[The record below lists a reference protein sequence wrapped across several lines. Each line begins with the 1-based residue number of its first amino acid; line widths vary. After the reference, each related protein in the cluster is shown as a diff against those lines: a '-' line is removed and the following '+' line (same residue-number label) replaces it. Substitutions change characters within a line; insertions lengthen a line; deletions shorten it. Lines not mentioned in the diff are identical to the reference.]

1 VLYVDFCSSTNSYTR
16 LIPSDKFI
24 SYSYFLNEYK
34 MRGGTKEQ
42 IIAQL
47 EEIIREDR
55 SLRYSSKALIPLFSQ
70 DRVIGHVKAFQ
81 KEGVGRITL
90 EDVNTLIALTK
101 LIGLGI
107 QKARYVPDLDDFIDS
122 RLLNISEG
130 GLLLKI
136 EDQKKDVSIPQGA
149 TVEVK
154 FLLGGKGF
162 TLKGSICRKDEP
174 RQFYAIK
181 FVDLS
186 TEEKKQIKLFVDET
200 VAKYQE
206 MK

>member
-1 VLYVDFCSSTNSYTR
+1 VLYIDFCSSTNSYTR
-16 LIPSDKFI
+16 LIPSDKLI

-34 MRGGTKEQ
+34 MRGATKEQ

-47 EEIIREDR
+47 EGIIREDR

-81 KEGVGRITL
+81 KEGVGRITV
-90 EDVNTLIALTK
+90 EDVNTLIALTN

-136 EDQKKDVSIPQGA
+136 EDQKKDVSIPRGRP
-149 TVEVK
+149 
-154 FLLGGKGF
+154 
-162 TLKGSICRKDEP
+162 SR
-174 RQFYAIK
+174 
-181 FVDLS
+181 
-186 TEEKKQIKLFVDET
+186 
-200 VAKYQE
+200 
-206 MK
+206 